1 MTFAHD
7 TNAWRALDAGDAGG
21 DAQPP
26 ADEWRFERVSG
37 MERGE
42 IERFI
47 ALHFRRAYGAR
58 LRRFF
63 PEIIALRRREELVAA
78 CGLHRAGH
86 GPLFLECYLDAPAE
100 HVLSAAARE
109 PVGRGDMVEVGNLAV
124 ARAGVA
130 RELIVRLTARLR
142 HQGLQWTV
150 FSAVPSLRNNFV
162 RLGIPLLTLAP
173 ADGNRLPAE
182 ERGEWGRYY
191 ESAPCVS
198 AVSVQAAHT
207 ALARQPPCTR

>member
-1 MTFAHD
+1 MTFAQD
-7 TNAWRALDAGDAGG
+7 KNAWRALDASDAGG
-21 DAQPP
+21 DAHPP
-26 ADEWRFERVSG
+26 ADEWRFEPVSE
-37 MERGE
+37 MERGA

-47 ALHFRRAYGAR
+47 ALNFRRAYGAR
-58 LRRFF
+58 LHRFF

-78 CGLHRAGH
+78 CGLRPAGH
-86 GPLFLECYLDAPAE
+86 GPLFLECYLDAPVE
-100 HVLSAAARE
+100 HVLSAAARQR
-109 PVGRGDMVEVGNLAV
+109 VGRGDLVEVGNLAV
-124 ARAGVA
+124 AHAGVA

-142 HQGLQWTV
+142 HQGLRWAV
-150 FSAVPSLRNNFV
+150 FSAVPALRNNFA

-191 ESAPCVS
+191 ESAPRVS

-207 ALARQPPCTR
+207 ALARRPPCTR